1 MNKKILSLFLALAA
15 GSAWGGT
22 SVGKSDYFPLERNI
36 AVGINAPGAVR
47 AEIEISIPSLK
58 EVQRYELTRSE
69 GALAGG
75 VYLPA
80 GKENFVS
87 VTAFDE
93 RGEKLYAGSGYIA
106 AGEKFTPQ
114 TDIRLEGKETKDPL
128 MARFGTYR
136 LGLGV
141 AAGPGDKGLVLEA
154 TLFDAMGNHL
164 PFKPDDIVWY
174 GLPEKF
180 ELLKYSCFRES
191 LCIELPDISGYAD
204 LIACMSDITCSIPD
218 PPDTRGPYWY
228 VVTGR
233 NHTCALT
240 IANEIHCWGDNRYGQ
255 LRATPSTCPAGT
267 STWPSDCST
276 VPLPIQCGAGEVCK
290 FQSLAAGGERTC
302 AVDTAGKVWCWGS
315 HPDASTDD
323 PVPLSYAD
331 RFNGEVKA
339 STANGSKVSFA
350 AVDTDLRHSCA
361 ISSTHAMYCWQFN
374 QSQLDDS
381 YIVNPGTQYQSVSV
395 GKDHVCAVQISGKF
409 ECWGSNFD
417 GQLNGTHTGSS
428 GILHPG
434 LTDILTRGGEH
445 PAAGATSSCA
455 QDLDDSTICWG
466 SPSHWVGSTSAT
478 GGWMALRHSYAT
490 SLASNADTCAVS
502 GGRLPCTRICATGLG
517 GDLFCGNWKSWAP
530 PTQLPMVPAPA
541 SDHYISWNQTDVG
554 PNHVCAVSTQRDVWC
569 FGNNTYG
576 QFGTGAVSTART
588 DEPLTPAI
596 H

>member
-1 MNKKILSLFLALAA
+1 
-15 GSAWGGT
+15 
-22 SVGKSDYFPLERNI
+22 
-36 AVGINAPGAVR
+36 
-47 AEIEISIPSLK
+47 
-58 EVQRYELTRSE
+58 
-69 GALAGG
+69 
-75 VYLPA
+75 
-80 GKENFVS
+80 
-87 VTAFDE
+87 
-93 RGEKLYAGSGYIA
+93 
-106 AGEKFTPQ
+106 
-114 TDIRLEGKETKDPL
+114 
-128 MARFGTYR
+128 
-136 LGLGV
+136 
-141 AAGPGDKGLVLEA
+141 
-154 TLFDAMGNHL
+154 
-164 PFKPDDIVWY
+164 
-174 GLPEKF
+174 
-180 ELLKYSCFRES
+180 
-191 LCIELPDISGYAD
+191 
-204 LIACMSDITCSIPD
+204 
-218 PPDTRGPYWY
+218 
-228 VVTGR
+228 
-233 NHTCALT
+233 
-240 IANEIHCWGDNRYGQ
+240 
-255 LRATPSTCPAGT
+255 
-267 STWPSDCST
+267 
-276 VPLPIQCGAGEVCK
+276 
-290 FQSLAAGGERTC
+290 
-302 AVDTAGKVWCWGS
+302 
-315 HPDASTDD
+315 
-323 PVPLSYAD
+323 
-331 RFNGEVKA
+331 VKA

-434 LTDILTRGGEH
+434 LTDILTRGGER

-455 QDLDDSTICWG
+455 QDPDDSTICWG
-466 SPSHWVGSTSAT
+466 SPSHWVAPTSAT

-502 GGRLPCTRICATGLG
+502 GGRFECTRICATGLG

-576 QFGTGAVSTART
+576 QFGTGAVSTTRT